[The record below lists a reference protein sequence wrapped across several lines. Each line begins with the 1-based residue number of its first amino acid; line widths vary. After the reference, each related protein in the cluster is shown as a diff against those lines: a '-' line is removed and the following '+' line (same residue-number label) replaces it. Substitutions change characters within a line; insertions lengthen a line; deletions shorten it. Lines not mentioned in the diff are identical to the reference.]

1 MNNNQLGNKKLEK
14 LATEKTAFKNCQP
27 DMSDVNFEIGKSSY
41 TVKIFGAIVLF
52 AVFFVIY

>member
-41 TVKIFGAIVLF
+41 TVKIFGAIALF
-52 AVFFVIY
+52 AVFFV